1 MIDYSK
7 TQNTLQALYL
17 MFPNLPKI
25 CIQKTIMYKDK
36 KITRETQLINFLTN
50 TKAKTAKL

>member
-7 TQNTLQALYL
+7 TQNTLQALCL
-17 MFPNLPKI
+17 MFPNISQI

-50 TKAKTAKL
+50 TNHDR